1 MKKNIFIIL
10 GLIVL
15 LASTSCTSIK
25 KTSTTTEVNTGIF
38 QYPTVTDLEI
48 LPKVE
53 KSVEWPSIPFNIGQP
68 SLSVRKTNLVADLVK
83 ENGADILLEPQFKV
97 ELKIFGT
104 NRLTV
109 YGFPAK
115 FKNFRKANT
124 SDIEALKATCPSI
137 YNIANPKLKNGK
149 KK

>member
-1 MKKNIFIIL
+1 MKRNILIIL

-15 LASTSCTSIK
+15 MAATSCTSIR
-25 KTSTTTEVNTGIF
+25 KTAATADVNTGIF

-53 KSVEWPSIPFNIGQP
+53 KTVEWPSVPFNIGQP
-68 SLSVRKTNLVADLVK
+68 SLSDRKTNLVADVVK

-97 ELKIFGT
+97 ELKVFGS

-109 YGFPAK
+109 YGYPAK
-115 FKNFRKANT
+115 FKGFRKASA
-124 SDIEALKATCPSI
+124 SDIEALKATCPSV
-137 YNIANPKLKNGK
+137 YNIANKKMKCDK